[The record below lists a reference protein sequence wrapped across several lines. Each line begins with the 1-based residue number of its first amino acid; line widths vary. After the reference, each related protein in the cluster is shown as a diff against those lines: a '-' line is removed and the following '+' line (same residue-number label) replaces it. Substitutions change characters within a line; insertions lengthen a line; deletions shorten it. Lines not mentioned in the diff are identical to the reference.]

1 MTHLAVALPKIAGVV
16 AGCLLG
22 VIVLLFVLD
31 RIGLWMERR
40 GWIYYRKVKPQR
52 GGGGGGGGAFAGMLT
67 EFQRIVEPQT
77 QSRIEIIEERRTE
90 SSERLVRGDAVDP
103 PPGPDT
109 SKPSDPN

>member
-1 MTHLAVALPKIAGVV
+1 
-16 AGCLLG
+16 
-22 VIVLLFVLD
+22 
-31 RIGLWMERR
+31 MERR

-52 GGGGGGGGAFAGMLT
+52 GGGGGGAFAGMLT

-103 PPGPDT
+103 PPRPDT
-109 SKPSDPN
+109 SRPSDPN